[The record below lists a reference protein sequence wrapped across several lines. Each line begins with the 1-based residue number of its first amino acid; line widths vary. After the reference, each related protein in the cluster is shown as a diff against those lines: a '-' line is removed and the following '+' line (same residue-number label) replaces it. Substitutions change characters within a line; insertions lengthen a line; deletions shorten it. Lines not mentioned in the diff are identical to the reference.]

1 VLYRDFATQEKLD
14 AQYAL
19 ERVVPDAASY
29 AGFYARESEKARGE
43 LVHRSRV
50 PYGPTLAEH
59 VDVFPAPG
67 MEPARGA
74 PVLVYLHGGYW
85 RRFFERGF

>member
-1 VLYRDFATQEKLD
+1 MLYRDFATQEELD

-19 ERVVPDAASY
+19 ERVIADAASY
-29 AGFYARESEKARGE
+29 AAFYARESEKARGE

-59 VDVFPAPG
+59 ADVFPAPV
-67 MEPARGA
+67 MEPARRAGPGLFA
-74 PVLVYLHGGYW
+74 
-85 RRFFERGF
+85 RRLLAKVF

>member
-1 VLYRDFATQEKLD
+1 MLYRDFATQEELD

-29 AGFYARESEKARGE
+29 AEFYARESERVRGE

-59 VDVFPAPG
+59 ADVFPAP
-67 MEPARGA
+67 EPARGA
-74 PVLVYLHGGYW
+74 GPGLFA
-85 RRFFERGF
+85 RRLLAKVF